1 MRRIMEAEKD
11 LFENDVRNSMVS
23 ASDIMRERACM
34 DVRVRGGGYRLRNGR
49 YANREDAFVDKYA
62 KRIAWLEFEREKYMR
77 AWMGVCDVLAM
88 RERELRELKEKIQG
102 LLK

>member
-11 LFENDVRNSMVS
+11 LFENDVMNSMVS
-23 ASDIMRERACM
+23 ASDVMRE
-34 DVRVRGGGYRLRNGR
+34 
-49 YANREDAFVDKYA
+49 
-62 KRIAWLEFEREKYMR
+62 R